1 MTPAREAIHLPVILL
16 TVTLTGGLRPG
27 APQVF
32 ELPSLFAL
40 VLGVLLLGALLRSGA
55 LMASRLMSTSRT
67 TLANLNGLI
76 LLVTLFLACAQMF
89 SLLTPSSGVPRIVFS
104 VYFLVLMLN
113 TWAAG
118 PDRVH
123 LLRSL
128 AVTFGAAFV
137 LNFVVLDALSHPAGR
152 MTRVF
157 QLLLE
162 GVTLGALTQ
171 EPHAPAAGYIAFFT
185 IVAFLMVLA
194 LLPGRAAHPGPAQL
208 GTTGLTRPVVRDTGL
223 ARSTPPGPPEGG
235 PHSSA

>member
-1 MTPAREAIHLPVILL
+1 MTPGREAIQLPLVLL
-16 TVTLTGGLRPG
+16 TITLLGGLRPG
-27 APQVF
+27 RSQVF
-32 ELPSLFAL
+32 EPPSLLAL
-40 VLGVLLLGALLRSGA
+40 VIGLLLLGALVRSGV
-55 LMASRLMSTSRT
+55 LTASRVMNGART

-76 LLVTLFLACAQMF
+76 LLVTLFLACAQVF
-89 SLLTPSSGVPRIVFS
+89 SLLTPSSGLPRLFFS
-104 VYFLVLMLN
+104 VYFFVLMLN

-137 LNFVVLDALSHPAGR
+137 LNFVILDVLSHPAGR

-171 EPHAPAAGYIAFFT
+171 EPHDPAAGYVAFFT
-185 IVAFLMVLA
+185 IVLFLIALA
-194 LLPGRAAHPGPAQL
+194 LLPRQDATAGAA
-208 GTTGLTRPVVRDTGL
+208 GLTRPGLRDTGL
-223 ARSTPPGPPEGG
+223 ARSTPPDD
-235 PHSSA
+235 